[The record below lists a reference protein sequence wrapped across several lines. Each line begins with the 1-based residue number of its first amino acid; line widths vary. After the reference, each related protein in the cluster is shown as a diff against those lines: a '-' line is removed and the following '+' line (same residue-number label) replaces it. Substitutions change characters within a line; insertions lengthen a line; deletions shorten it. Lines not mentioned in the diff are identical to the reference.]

1 MMTLTPEDLP
11 NQADEREP
19 LTPSLVEAWLGFIVF
34 WLFVGI
40 SDAADPLLHFKTP
53 PGTHRTPES

>member
-40 SDAADPLLHFKTP
+40 SDAADPLLHFSAPLGPT
-53 PGTHRTPES
+53 